1 MGVRIENNFSL
12 FGMHRKEISMDVD
25 KASQTAEI
33 MARHRAAELQFP
45 EDQRVC
51 NDPYAIHF
59 VSEDAKK
66 AFKKP
71 FRSLLIRL
79 WLNWMF
85 PGVHNG
91 VILRV
96 RYMDDCVAR
105 CLEKG
110 MEQMVIIGAGYDTR
124 AYRFNGLAEKV
135 KVFELD
141 HPATQKV
148 KKAKIR
154 EIFSSPPGHV
164 THIPIHLD
172 KDQISDKLFESGYDR
187 SKRTLFI
194 MEGLLM
200 YLPPPFV
207 DKMLNF
213 IKTESG
219 SGSWVT
225 FDYLPPS
232 MIDGTVRAK
241 EGKNMIKGVKKWG
254 EPFRFGLKHE
264 DAKAF
269 LSLRGFC
276 NIHTVNAP
284 DLTASYF
291 GGKNR
296 GKIRVSTV
304 FSFAY
309 ATVDT

>member
-1 MGVRIENNFSL
+1 MEKAFSQMGI
-12 FGMHRKEISMDVD
+12 HRKEALMEAN

-45 EDQRVC
+45 DDQRVC
-51 NDPYAIHF
+51 NDPYAIYF
-59 VSEDAKK
+59 VSEDVKK

-71 FRSLLIRL
+71 LRSLLIRL
-79 WLNWMF
+79 WVNWMF

-91 VILRV
+91 VTSRV

-148 KKAKIR
+148 KKEKIK

-172 KDQISDKLFESGYDR
+172 KDQISGKLLENGYNR
-187 SKRTLFI
+187 SQKTLFI

-200 YLPPPFV
+200 YLPPPYV
-207 DKMLNF
+207 DTILNF
-213 IKTESG
+213 IKTTSG
-219 SGSWVT
+219 PGSWIT

-232 MIDGTVRAK
+232 MIDGTIKVK

-264 DAKAF
+264 DSKSF
-269 LSLRGFC
+269 LSSRGFC

-284 DLTASYF
+284 DLKTSYF
-291 GGKNR
+291 GGRNL
-296 GKIRVSTV
+296 GKIKVSAV
-304 FSFAY
+304 FFFAY
-309 ATVDT
+309 AEVDT